1 MGSNAIALSIP
12 LNHHED
18 FLVSNILQDLRG
30 SGLVITSVEPISCAT
45 QIRLACGAVIN
56 VFTTGKVVVQGAV
69 HKQYRQRVLQL
80 LKQVLPVN
88 TTWCL

>member
-12 LNHHED
+12 FNHHEE
-18 FLVSNILQDLRG
+18 FSVSKILQNLHG
-30 SGLVITSVEPISCAT
+30 SGLVITSAEPISCAT

-56 VFTTGKVVVQGAV
+56 VFTTGTVVVQGSV
-69 HKQYRQRVLQL
+69 DKRFRQRLLHLLQ
-80 LKQVLPVN
+80 QVLPAN

>member
-1 MGSNAIALSIP
+1 MGSNAIELSIP

-18 FLVSNILQDLRG
+18 FLVSNILQDLHG
-30 SGLVITSVEPISCAT
+30 SGLVITSAEPISCAT

-56 VFTTGKVVVQGAV
+56 VFTTGKVVVQGSLD
-69 HKQYRQRVLQL
+69 KRLRQRLLQL
-80 LKQVLPVN
+80 LQQVLPAN